1 MAFDDKGP
9 LTPRTSGG
17 AWMPAMRR
25 VMLAFWAAASA
36 RVKQRG
42 YVRSPSSSGTPA
54 SSSNV
59 ASTSMG
65 QLYRIERARASKA
78 LYGTVVGE
86 ASRFS
91 KSLDQADLANV
102 KTAGLQLL
110 LATGIDAM
118 PSALPNRQCHHVT
131 CLSSRHPVNLVTST
145 RSDATSGGFLPPT
158 NPSPPN
164 KEIEDAAM
172 KLADALYPLVSQL
185 KSKEVGPLATK
196 AVGLAI
202 TGNPTEIIRTIDAGL
217 DAFITVPPA
226 KVTSQ
231 LTCGG

>member
-1 MAFDDKGP
+1 MAQRCE
-9 LTPRTSGG
+9 LVC
-17 AWMPAMRR
+17 MPSVDNVER
-25 VMLAFWAAASA
+25 FASA
-36 RVKQRG
+36 AGDALAVTSPEKLKAFVLQAVKSLQ
-42 YVRSPSSSGTPA
+42 SGD
-54 SSSNV
+54 
-59 ASTSMG
+59 
-65 QLYRIERARASKA
+65 KA